1 MTKTKVYCDH
11 CGKEIDQRTNG
22 FTDEI
27 MIATVHI
34 HCDLCDDCMD
44 ELVNIIND
52 YLTNATA
59 AKGGVNMITKDKAR
73 EILERF
79 DFFGGQRAGREL
91 WNDKPKDIQ
100 DKDIEAFSRDCKL
113 LIEFV
118 EEMSK
123 HDRA

>member
-1 MTKTKVYCDH
+1 
-11 CGKEIDQRTNG
+11 
-22 FTDEI
+22 
-27 MIATVHI
+27 
-34 HCDLCDDCMD
+34 
-44 ELVNIIND
+44 
-52 YLTNATA
+52 
-59 AKGGVNMITKDKAR
+59 MITKDKAR

-123 HDRA
+123 HGRA